1 MFVFDTGHAAFQNH
15 LQIDRAGE
23 TMQAILDS
31 LPENPSQ
38 AQIDGAT
45 VQWVTGELRAPKT
58 AKTVRRRLLQLWPL
72 ISPLAD
78 SDPEGFDAILLEYAE
93 RSTTLG

>member
-1 MFVFDTGHAAFQNH
+1 MFAFDTGPAAFQNH

-31 LPENPSQ
+31 LPDNPTQ

-58 AKTVRRRLLQLWPL
+58 AKTVRRRLIQLWGL
-72 ISPLAD
+72 IEPLAET
-78 SDPEGFDAILLEYAE
+78 DPDGFDAILLEYAE